1 MIHVVFADFS
11 SSFEEEDERIA
22 SLVNRLGSNLGCTF
36 SRVSLRGGRGQ
47 LDEEISAHRAQ
58 DVRIM
63 PLLVQEGHSYQL
75 LLETGCRC
83 GRPLLSGSHDIMR
96 VASILS
102 STFERKPDTGHVIVA
117 HGREDGHVDQLDAL
131 SHAMR
136 DDMRLVTLKGA
147 PGFDAHT
154 FSMRNL
160 VVVPLLLTCGHHA
173 RNDIAM
179 SIVPALE
186 CAGHDVTM
194 VECGLLGLSSGFE
207 AMFMEHLED
216 LVSEEHGDR

>member
-1 MIHVVFADFS
+1 MIHVVFAGFS
-11 SSFEEEDERIA
+11 SSIEEEEERIA
-22 SLVNRLGSNLGCTF
+22 SLVGRLGSRLGCTF
-36 SRVSLRGGRGQ
+36 SRVSVRGGRGQ
-47 LDEEISAHRAQ
+47 LDAQLAAHRGQ

-63 PLLVQEGHSYQL
+63 PLLVQEGSSYQL

-83 GRPLLSGSHDIMR
+83 GRPLLAGSHDIMR

-102 STFERKPDTGHVIVA
+102 STLERKNDTGHVIVA
-117 HGREDGHVDQLDAL
+117 HGREDGPAGQLDAL
-131 SHAMR
+131 CRALR

-154 FSMRNL
+154 FTMRNL
-160 VVVPLLLTCGHHA
+160 VVVPLLLTFGHHA
-173 RNDIAM
+173 RNDIAK

-194 VECGLLGLSSGFE
+194 MEYGLLGISREFE
-207 AMFMEHLED
+207 AMFMEHLEE
-216 LVSEEHGDR
+216 LLS